1 MTSSNER
8 DRLTKIYHRYNAIC
22 KSVKTSPEKVHIST
36 TWKVLTNT
44 YSLVMVKMF
53 QNLFFFCYFW
63 RLLRLQLNWRTFWKN
78 CKQFTIL
85 ATKHLKMIKKTKT
98 MLPKIEPKNCSLPKV
113 MIVVNSQ
120 PLLQHVLSL
129 GWTSSV
135 KTVTSILSKYS
146 SSFTF
151 IFLSFVPKTL
161 FSCEW
166 HYLFM
171 YLSVHQEIVVTTT
184 LAEMWI
190 NHCKTMNQ
198 PVLQYEDT
206 FVKVIFRVVARIT
219 DLWLKTPQHQSLEI
233 LIKLLDLIQRG
244 WRHFTEY
251 IQESPE
257 LLLNQTS
264 KHLASTLA
272 LAKCLILVSV
282 LLDLSWL
289 KISVLPVSFFIY
301 NILFRWENM
310 RRLKNSIVSQ
320 FHLFNK
326 ISLRR
331 AMDMN

>member
-1 MTSSNER
+1 
-8 DRLTKIYHRYNAIC
+8 
-22 KSVKTSPEKVHIST
+22 
-36 TWKVLTNT
+36 
-44 YSLVMVKMF
+44 
-53 QNLFFFCYFW
+53 
-63 RLLRLQLNWRTFWKN
+63 
-78 CKQFTIL
+78 
-85 ATKHLKMIKKTKT
+85 
-98 MLPKIEPKNCSLPKV
+98 
-113 MIVVNSQ
+113 
-120 PLLQHVLSL
+120 
-129 GWTSSV
+129 
-135 KTVTSILSKYS
+135 
-146 SSFTF
+146 
-151 IFLSFVPKTL
+151 
-161 FSCEW
+161 
-166 HYLFM
+166 M

-282 LLDLSWL
+282 LLDLS
-289 KISVLPVSFFIY
+289 
-301 NILFRWENM
+301 
-310 RRLKNSIVSQ
+310 
-320 FHLFNK
+320 
-326 ISLRR
+326 
-331 AMDMN
+331 